1 MKMLSELKQVRW
13 DEFPQPSWNGPE
25 EVPCALRAL
34 ADTTQNDDYTS
45 YHRLLYAIGNNH
57 AGTYFPVALAVI
69 RKRDADPTSSA
80 ASRVGMMRGDEHRS
94 I

>member
-1 MKMLSELKQVRW
+1 MTTKTQTLTAQQYLDAETAPMLAKMREVLCVR
-13 DEFPQPSWNGPE
+13 
-25 EVPCALRAL
+25 LRAMDVPRDVI
-34 ADTTQNDDYTS
+34 AAT
-45 YHRLLYAIGNNH
+45 
-57 AGTYFPVALAVI
+57 VARVE